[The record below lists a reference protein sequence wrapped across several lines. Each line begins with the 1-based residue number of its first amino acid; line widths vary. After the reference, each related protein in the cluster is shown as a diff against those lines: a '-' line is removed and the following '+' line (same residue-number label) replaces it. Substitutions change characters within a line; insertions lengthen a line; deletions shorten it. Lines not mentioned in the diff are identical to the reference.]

1 MDKEVEKNCIE
12 FTKEL
17 LRDYKQI
24 ESHIDTLEYFKNT
37 IKAEDY
43 QAMRAITYDSDKIS
57 PTFKINNVEAEGV
70 IKVVKVVQE
79 IELEIYSQKA
89 LKKQL
94 DKAINNLSPTHRDII
109 KYRYGEG
116 LQWNEVADKVP
127 YDERTLRTKRDQAI
141 KSISVALF
149 GNKVFKEEN
158 PTLFDMIVI

>member
-1 MDKEVEKNCIE
+1 MTKEMEKSCFE
-12 FTKEL
+12 FTKDL
-17 LRDYKQI
+17 LRNYKQMECYI
-24 ESHIDTLEYFKNT
+24 NTLEHLRDT

-43 QAMRAITYDSDKIS
+43 QALRAITYDSDKIS
-57 PTFKINNVEAEGV
+57 PTFKINNVEADGV

-94 DKAINNLSPTHRDII
+94 DKAINNLSPTHKDII

-116 LQWNEVADKVP
+116 LQWNQVIDKVP
-127 YDERTLRTKRDQAI
+127 YDERTLRTKMKQAI

-149 GNKVFKEEN
+149 GNKVFKEEK
-158 PTLFDMIVI
+158 PTLFDMLVI